1 MIGIVN
7 AVRALAQVVD
17 KAQMAAQQATQH
29 RVAAR
34 ETIATIATQ
43 HSITPDALRLANPQ
57 LPRFVEPP
65 VGAVL
70 QIPSAELDAPLYTTW
85 RRPPVQAPA
94 TQHGDRLTVDQATR
108 NLNVAE
114 SNLVALKAALAGGNR
129 AGAADLSSYEN
140 ALGTARSELRDAIDA
155 EINASTGHRPT
166 GDINDAGFVRR
177 QGSAIAERYA
187 GDPVIKAAIDEEVA
201 GLATDREV
209 SDTKKILLAQKDPAT
224 MGKLMATELSKLSP
238 EAQARLLDDSDIKR
252 WIAGPL
258 RDLDP
263 SRITTADRQVEA
275 AHEAD
280 AFAQRL
286 ADVTAALPPEQA
298 QALTQAMMPEIRKA
312 GDDKL
317 IPTTANSGTRF
328 ADLSRVVGR
337 LGDTPEANALID
349 DIARSYADVLGNAPF
364 AGQTAHDATV
374 GEGGPRLAVAVAKT
388 LQGRTDVP
396 PTAVSDIMGGV
407 QTGIDQLRGQVD
419 HDMQEYGQH
428 LAKIDA
434 ATRSTQGLPGAAEA
448 RQRYIDSQPQAFK
461 DRMNE
466 LSGIAADGGT
476 RLTKALAGLADM
488 TPGLDRDTSLQTV
501 LQQVGEDKA
510 AQTAMIMGAQK
521 SPDALIGTQGKQA
534 IEALTAVKMGKE
546 GTEFVRGFTGV
557 VIGLNQSAAIDLAK
571 SGDIAGAQS
580 KLALWADPV
589 WGERL
594 GMDPKDYTG
603 LTGKLDEVLQAAGDP
618 AKANAALGEMR
629 DMLTNRGELMEA
641 DTTAGRLF
649 RGLNL
654 AASITLANKSLNEA
668 LNEGGVDKWLSAA
681 GDSAGVAKDGY
692 DLVAA
697 LAGKGAATST
707 KWFLGIFG
715 GLSVAADVGKMFTGE
730 TSFDKGASAV
740 SAMGGGFMLAAGVLG
755 GPAGMAYAFM
765 GASLTIIIEW
775 AKGEHEQKKQ
785 LEDLTKSSGE
795 VLELLVEHGLDPAA
809 IPSLSRRGGDSGEF
823 AATPI
828 LTSYLA
834 DRGFSPEQALAW
846 INDAARGG
854 KLDAVMDTAVGLAEE
869 VGDDPDKADTIGGRL
884 DETVRRAGLPERA
897 PEA

>member
-1 MIGIVN
+1 M
-7 AVRALAQVVD
+7 
-17 KAQMAAQQATQH
+17 
-29 RVAAR
+29 
-34 ETIATIATQ
+34 
-43 HSITPDALRLANPQ
+43 
-57 LPRFVEPP
+57 
-65 VGAVL
+65 
-70 QIPSAELDAPLYTTW
+70 
-85 RRPPVQAPA
+85 
-94 TQHGDRLTVDQATR
+94 
-108 NLNVAE
+108 
-114 SNLVALKAALAGGNR
+114 ALKAAMAGGNR

-140 ALGTARSELRDAIDA
+140 ALGAARSNLREAVSA
-155 EINASTGHRPT
+155 EIDASTGHRPT
-166 GDINDAGFVRR
+166 GDIYDAGFVRR
-177 QGSAIAERYA
+177 QGAAIAERYT
-187 GDPVIKAAIDEEVA
+187 GDPATKAAIDREVA

-209 SDTKKILLAQKDPAT
+209 SDTKTILLAQKDPAT
-224 MGKLMATELSKLSP
+224 MGKLMATELPKLSP
-238 EAQARLLDDSDIKR
+238 DAQNRLLNDPDIR
-252 WIAGPL
+252 NWIAGPL
-258 RDLDP
+258 REVD
-263 SRITTADRQVEA
+263 SAKITTSDAQIA
-275 AHEAD
+275 ASHEAD
-280 AFAQRL
+280 AFARRL
-286 ADVTAALPPEQA
+286 AGVTAALSPEQA
-298 QALTQAMMPEIRKA
+298 QALTKSLMPEIQKA
-312 GDDKL
+312 GEDKL
-317 IPTTANSGTRF
+317 IPTAVNSGNTRF
-328 ADLSRVVGR
+328 ADLSRVVSR
-337 LGDTPEANALID
+337 LGDAPDADALVNE
-349 DIARSYADVLGNAPF
+349 IARSYADVLGNAPF
-364 AGQTAHDATV
+364 AGQTVHDATV
-374 GEGGPRLAVAVAKT
+374 GEGGPRLAVAVART
-388 LQGRTDVP
+388 LQGRNEVP
-396 PTAVSDIMGGV
+396 PSAVSDIMGGV
-407 QTGIDQLRGQVD
+407 QTGVDQLRSQVD

-461 DRMNE
+461 DRMKE

-488 TPGLDRDTSLQTV
+488 PPGLDRDTSLQTV

-521 SPDALIGTQGKQA
+521 NPDALIGTEGKQA

-571 SGDIAGAQS
+571 SGDIVGAQS
-580 KLALWADPV
+580 KLAQWADPV

-629 DMLTNRGELMEA
+629 DMLDNRGELMEA

-654 AASITLANKSLNEA
+654 AASITLAGKSLNEA

-692 DLVAA
+692 DLIAA

-795 VLELLVEHGLDPAA
+795 VLKLLVEHGLDPAA

-828 LTSYLA
+828 LTGYLA

-854 KLDAVMDTAVGLAEE
+854 KLDSVMDTAVELAEE

-884 DETVRRAGLPERA
+884 DETVHRAGLPERA
-897 PEA
+897 PRA